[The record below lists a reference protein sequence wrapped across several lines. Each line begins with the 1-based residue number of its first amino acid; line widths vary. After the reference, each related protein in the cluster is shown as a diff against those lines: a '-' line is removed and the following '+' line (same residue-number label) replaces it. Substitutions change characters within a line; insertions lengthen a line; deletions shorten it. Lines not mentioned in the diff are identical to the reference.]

1 MDSSEIVE
9 KEFKVMEQVSRDKN
23 LTQRKISQR
32 LGLSLGMTNLI
43 IRKLA
48 NKGYIKI
55 KGLNRRNVQYIL
67 TPQGFA
73 EKTKKSCR
81 YLLRIIDSLK
91 TMKEKI
97 QQLILM
103 EYGKGET
110 HFIILGD
117 GELADIVELS
127 FKDLD
132 NKLEYRRV
140 SRAEE
145 INTNKAVILLTQSEP
160 ELRKSDLGL
169 RTSDL
174 DVESWTSD
182 IEPRISNPKLRSNKC
197 IDVLSTLS
205 GGN

>member
-9 KEFKVMEQVSRDKN
+9 KEFKVMEEVSRDKN

-55 KGLNRRNVQYIL
+55 KGLNRRKVQYIL

-73 EKTKKSCR
+73 EKTKKSYR

-91 TMKEKI
+91 TMKKKI
-97 QQLILM
+97 QQLILL
-103 EYGKGET
+103 EYEKGET

-117 GELADIVELS
+117 GELADIIELS
-127 FKDLD
+127 LKAL
-132 NKLEYRRV
+132 NNSKLKYRRV
-140 SRAEE
+140 SKIEE
-145 INTNKAVILLTQSEP
+145 ANTDKAVILLAQPKPGLGTL
-160 ELRKSDLGL
+160 ELGLTSSDLGHRTWDSEL
-169 RTSDL
+169 RTNR
-174 DVESWTSD
+174 W
-182 IEPRISNPKLRSNKC
+182 
-197 IDVLSTLS
+197 IDVLAAIS
-205 GGN
+205 GT